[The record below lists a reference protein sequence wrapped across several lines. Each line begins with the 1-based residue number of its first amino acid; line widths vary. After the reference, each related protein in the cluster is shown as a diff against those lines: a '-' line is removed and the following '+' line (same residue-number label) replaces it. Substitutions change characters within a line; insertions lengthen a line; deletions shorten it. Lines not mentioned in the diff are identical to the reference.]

1 MLIVVRRQMSIRIVK
16 VAVLIVVRIKRT
28 VLFVVRIKRTMLFIL
43 QSIRLR
49 VYRNLG
55 WNIRQRT
62 TMRNGSRREV
72 RRCLAL
78 SSVSKRLHASW
89 RDTHQIH
96 RIRRVMICTTW
107 YSWVGCWSIMHGVC
121 VVLSGVYASKGE
133 CMRGMQRRVEQRQT
147 GYDLVQDKKS
157 RNTRNKNCELSPCT
171 LASIWLRQGP

>member
-1 MLIVVRRQMSIRIVK
+1 MVYQGAGWKIIACRRKRKIRIVKRTLLIVVRRQMSVRIVK
-16 VAVLIVVRIKRT
+16 VTVLIVVQIKRM

-62 TMRNGSRREV
+62 TMRNGSRREA

-78 SSVSKRLHASW
+78 SSISKRLHASW
-89 RDTHQIH
+89 HDTRQMH

-107 YSWVGCWSIMHGVC
+107 YS
-121 VVLSGVYASKGE
+121 
-133 CMRGMQRRVEQRQT
+133 
-147 GYDLVQDKKS
+147 
-157 RNTRNKNCELSPCT
+157 
-171 LASIWLRQGP
+171 